1 MYRQTR
7 DKIIS
12 IRVSSELLKEA
23 QEIID
28 SYTTICHGRGG
39 RNIYDCRI
47 PGINSAWEKF
57 TIADL
62 LERALK
68 DFIKNTPK
76 NPGTE

>member
-1 MYRQTR
+1 MYNYCR
-7 DKIIS
+7 DKLIS
-12 IRVSSELLKEA
+12 IRASSKLLKEA

-28 SYTTICHGRGG
+28 SYTTVCHGRGG
-39 RNIYDCRI
+39 RKIYDCRI

-62 LERALK
+62 FEKALR

-76 NPGTE
+76 NPGAK